1 MGTVKSVR
9 VRLNIAGLKQILN
22 SEEVAADLRARA
34 ERVRAAL
41 PTDRGE
47 EWEVVELR
55 GDRVSFLVK
64 SANMEARKR
73 AAEDPVIQQ
82 ALGAGRG

>member
-22 SEEVAADLRARA
+22 SEEVTADLRARA

-55 GDRVSFLVK
+55 GDRVSFIVK
-64 SANMEARKR
+64 AANVEARKR
-73 AAEDPVIQQ
+73 AAEDPVLQQ

>member
-22 SEEVAADLRARA
+22 SEEVTADLRARA

-64 SANMEARKR
+64 SANTEARKR